1 MQTDGFKYP
10 RLGWL
15 TSLHG
20 NVPSSGDFQRS
31 GTLGEL
37 YRVGNTHVGPKK
49 GTPPKT
55 EDMIQ
60 ERALGNLWKQKLNEM
75 RDVISGTDEATCI
88 PAGKSRELFL
98 FLFCLTSQ

>member
-1 MQTDGFKYP
+1 MT
-10 RLGWL
+10 
-15 TSLHG
+15 
-20 NVPSSGDFQRS
+20 
-31 GTLGEL
+31 
-37 YRVGNTHVGPKK
+37 
-49 GTPPKT
+49 
-55 EDMIQ
+55 Q